1 MPDDWK
7 CSDNTW
13 APEYASC
20 SAPEQDYSDEVRVD
34 HGKDISASDRVLF
47 ANLPKS
53 VVTMKQID
61 VKIKGQHLTS
71 SKIVKANVLSTFAE
85 TNRRS
90 EEATKVIRVKIC
102 NPNTTVDRNVLK
114 AIVPLSFFGKRSISN
129 TDTKVVRVTVNP
141 LQQVNIMLL
150 LVEIKHV
157 ILEGG

>member
-1 MPDDWK
+1 MSLKSNDNPISPQEIKQWVQCAKCRKWRIIEDGIDPNALPDDWK

-34 HGKDISASDRVLF
+34 HGKDISASDRVLV

-61 VKIKGQHLTS
+61 VKIMGQHLTS
-71 SKIVKANVLSTFAE
+71 SKSVKANVLSTFAE

-90 EEATKVIRVKIC
+90 
-102 NPNTTVDRNVLK
+102 
-114 AIVPLSFFGKRSISN
+114 
-129 TDTKVVRVTVNP
+129 
-141 LQQVNIMLL
+141 
-150 LVEIKHV
+150 
-157 ILEGG
+157 